1 MAYRQIQAFEVQTES
16 LLWPMIQISYML
28 KKSSGKFLFF
38 KNSHIF
44 NLITDDTSTELQFL
58 RGLLRNKNIR
68 YLIFINSK
76 FQKQLKSFIRI

>member
-1 MAYRQIQAFEVQTES
+1 
-16 LLWPMIQISYML
+16 MIQISYML

-44 NLITDDTSTELQFL
+44 NLITDATSTELQFL

-68 YLIFINSK
+68 YLIFINSN
-76 FQKQLKSFIRI
+76 FQKQEFYQNIGKRYQNKIVQ